1 MSTEQITAFVE
12 HGVETGCVEISELNE
27 LVDTLHLGDEEV
39 SNLYEQLEEHHVDVN
54 DDCGREKVES
64 TYINGD
70 LAHATTD
77 ALQLFLNEM
86 ARYPL
91 LTAEEEVAAG
101 EADRARRQGGEG
113 PDDQLEPPPRR
124 LDREEVPGPR
134 PLAARPDP
142 GRDHRADPRRREV
155 RLAQGLQ
162 VLDLRDVVDPPG
174 RAARRREQ
182 GADDPDAGA
191 HRRPRA
197 EDLEGRARAAHE
209 ARPRADASR
218 RSPRMRS
225 CP

>member
-12 HGVETGCVEISELNE
+12 HGAETGCVEISELNE

-39 SNLYEQLEEHHVDVN
+39 ASLYEQLEEHHVDVN

-70 LAHATTD
+70 LAHAD
-77 ALQLFLNEM
+77 DRRAPALPERDGPLPAADGRGRGR
-86 ARYPL
+86 AR
-91 LTAEEEVAAG
+91 

-209 ARPRADASR
+209 ARPRADVSR
-218 RSPRMRS
+218 RSPRRRS
-225 CP
+225 CR